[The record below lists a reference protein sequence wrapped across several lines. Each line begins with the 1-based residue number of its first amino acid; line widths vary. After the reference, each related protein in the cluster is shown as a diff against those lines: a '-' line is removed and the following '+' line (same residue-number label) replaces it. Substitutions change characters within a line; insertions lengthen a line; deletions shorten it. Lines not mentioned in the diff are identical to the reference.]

1 MGVIVGQR
9 VLWDL
14 LFGGKNNVL
23 CSVVN
28 ILLIMCDDER
38 LWSTLREIRLYFLIN
53 RFFPDA
59 LARSY
64 TRCKR

>member
-1 MGVIVGQR
+1 MGQR

-23 CSVVN
+23 SSVFN
-28 ILLIMCDDER
+28 ILLIMCDDEL
-38 LWSTLREIRLYFLIN
+38 LWNTLRETRLYFLIN

-59 LARSY
+59 PERSY
-64 TRCKR
+64 TRCTR